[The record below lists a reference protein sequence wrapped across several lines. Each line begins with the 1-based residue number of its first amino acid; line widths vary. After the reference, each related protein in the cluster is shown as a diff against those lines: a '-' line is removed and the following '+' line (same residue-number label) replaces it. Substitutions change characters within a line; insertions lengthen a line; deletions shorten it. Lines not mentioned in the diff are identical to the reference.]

1 MSDQTPAMGPGGP
14 ATSGEGNEPSSEV
27 VTGTPGA
34 SGAGARADA
43 PVAGT
48 DPSGPDT
55 EAFPDIT
62 TEGAIDEDLVE
73 MVEVGVRL
81 QAERDEYLDMA
92 RRVQA
97 EFENYKRRVEAQRVE
112 QRSRAAEDLAREL
125 LPVLDAG
132 EAAVNQGHEHAEALH
147 KQLLLTLEK
156 LGLEKVDSTD
166 VDFDPNVHEAV
177 LHEEGDVEVPQVTEV
192 MRTGYLWNSRVL
204 RPAMVKVRG

>member
-1 MSDQTPAMGPGGP
+1 MTDDDTSAATGPTGAPA
-14 ATSGEGNEPSSEV
+14 GEGGSS
-27 VTGTPGA
+27 GGGSTP
-34 SGAGARADA
+34 D
-43 PVAGT
+43 
-48 DPSGPDT
+48 

-62 TEGAIDEDLVE
+62 TEGPLEDELGLDDDLVE

-81 QAERDEYLDMA
+81 QEERDEYLDMA

-147 KQLLLTLEK
+147 NQLLLTLEK
-156 LGLEKVDSTD
+156 LGLEKVDATD
-166 VDFDPNVHEAV
+166 VEFDPKIHEAV
-177 LHEEGDVEVPQVTEV
+177 LHEDGDSEVPQVAEV
-192 MRTGYLWNSRVL
+192 MRTGYLWNARVI